1 LSAAGGPL
9 VLVADDD
16 ADILELV
23 RLRFE
28 RAGFAVVT
36 ASDGEAAWQ
45 LALDRVPALAVLDL
59 SMPRLDGLAL
69 TQRLREDPRT
79 AACKVLVL
87 TAAAQPAD
95 AERATAAGADDYVPK
110 PFAARELVARA
121 QALVGGR

>member
-1 LSAAGGPL
+1 VSADGAPL

-28 RAGFAVVT
+28 RAGCAVVT
-36 ASDGEAAWQ
+36 APDGEAAWE
-45 LALDRVPALAVLDL
+45 LAVARAPALAVLDL

-69 TQRLREDPRT
+69 TQRLRADPRT

-95 AERATAAGADDYVPK
+95 AERAAGAGADDYVAK
-110 PFAARELVARA
+110 PFVARELVARA